1 MTTIDDSARAH
12 SGSDP
17 LTRRAFLPVL
27 GGLALAAAAPRGV
40 AAAPGGKPGKPTSA
54 EARFVY
60 VGTYTAPGVPPGGT
74 HPSTAVGIYVFR
86 MDPDGGLTPLQVVPA
101 SNPSFVAL
109 DPTLTHL
116 YSTNE
121 DLAGGVSAYVI
132 QGNGLLSPLNSQPS
146 DGSFPAHLSVH
157 PSGQY
162 LLASNYG
169 TGNYPIYP
177 ILADGSIDDKVFDFQ
192 GEGNGT
198 GPNPARQEGP
208 HAHQILTDLDAT
220 HVFGV
225 DLGADKVNAWNFDL
239 GTGVLTPNTVP
250 FVPVASGSGPRHMAF
265 HPSRQHAYVLDELV
279 SSITAFAYD
288 PVRGAFIWLQTIS
301 TLPRGFTGSNT
312 TAEIRIHPDGQFL
325 YNTNRG
331 HNSVTMYEIDSDTGK
346 LSVIGWQSTRGEW
359 PRGMNIDPSG
369 TFLYAANQN
378 TDTIAVFRIQP
389 SNGKFKSP
397 HARPHPHAGR
407 RGVRPTGLTHAD
419 SCWRLRKAP
428 GEGAFSLSN
437 ARRHHAAGG
446 VEVTMARRRD
456 ERRAAPGHPHQTRV
470 RGMQDG

>member
-1 MTTIDDSARAH
+1 MTRKDEFTHEAQPRSYR
-12 SGSDP
+12 
-17 LTRRAFLPVL
+17 LTRREFIPLL
-27 GGLALAAAAPRGV
+27 GAATV
-40 AAAPGGKPGKPTSA
+40 AAASARTVAAAEAGKPGKKPNDA

-60 VGTYTAPGVPPGGT
+60 VGTYTAPSVPPGGT

-86 MDPDGGLTPLQVVPA
+86 MDPHDGGLTLLQVVPA
-101 SNPSFVAL
+101 ENPSFVAL

-121 DLAGGVSAYVI
+121 NTVGGVSAYAI
-132 QGNGLLSPLNSQPS
+132 QGNGLLSFLNSRAS

-177 ILADGSIDDKVFDFQ
+177 IQADGSIGAKSSDFQ

-198 GPNPARQEGP
+198 GPNPDRQEGP
-208 HAHQILTDLDAT
+208 HAHQILTDPDAS

-225 DLGADKVNAWNFDL
+225 DLGADKVNAWTLDL

-250 FVPVASGSGPRHMAF
+250 FAPVASGSGPRHMAF
-265 HPSRQHAYVLDELV
+265 HPSRPLAYVLDELV

-288 PVRGAFIWLQTIS
+288 PARGAFIWLQTIS
-301 TLPRGFTGSNT
+301 TLPRRFTGSNT

-331 HNSVTMYEIDSDTGK
+331 HNSVAMFEIDPDTGK
-346 LSVIGWQSTRGEW
+346 LGVIGWESTRGEW

-378 TDTIAVFRIQP
+378 TDSIAVFRIHL
-389 SNGKFKSP
+389 SNGKLKFSTL
-397 HARPHPHAGR
+397 
-407 RGVRPTGLTHAD
+407 VDTPTPVD
-419 SCWRLRKAP
+419 
-428 GEGAFSLSN
+428 
-437 ARRHHAAGG
+437 
-446 VEVTMARRRD
+446 VEFGQLA
-456 ERRAAPGHPHQTRV
+456 
-470 RGMQDG
+470 